1 MFLRL
6 LSMFQGQDL
15 QFLVGVDGNVGR
27 PMFEEVQG
35 VTVTIKRPLRDLFKR
50 LPEVETDVKVSCL
63 RAFWR
68 SFWSGRAR
76 GVAKVVATCH
86 TKALHSA

>member
-6 LSMFQGQDL
+6 LSIFQGQDL

-50 LPEVETDVKVSCL
+50 LPEVETDVKVSCS
-63 RAFWR
+63 RALGGP
-68 SFWSGRAR
+68 FWSVQQ
-76 GVAKVVATCH
+76 GV
-86 TKALHSA
+86 